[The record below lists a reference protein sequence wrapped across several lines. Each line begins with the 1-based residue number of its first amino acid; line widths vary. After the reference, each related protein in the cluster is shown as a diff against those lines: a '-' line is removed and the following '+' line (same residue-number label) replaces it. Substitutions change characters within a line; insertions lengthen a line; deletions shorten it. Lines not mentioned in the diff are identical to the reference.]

1 MAVWLCKSTLSG
13 PTKRPCCRQL
23 GSSGISIPHCLLA
36 QVLVWQ
42 VRPFYTMPDPT
53 DPQYSCS
60 YDVFMR
66 GEEIISGAQRVHD
79 PALLA
84 GALLQH
90 AHSSCGPQSIMLGLG
105 RLSGTQGS

>member
-1 MAVWLCKSTLSG
+1 MRCV
-13 PTKRPCCRQL
+13 PFPV
-23 GSSGISIPHCLLA
+23 A
-36 QVLVWQ
+36 QVAPDLSSFCLADVLGWQ
-42 VRPFYTMPDPT
+42 VRPFYTMPDPK

-84 GALLQH
+84 GDHSLPCCTTLGSIAL
-90 AHSSCGPQSIMLGLG
+90 S
-105 RLSGTQGS
+105 LSQAT